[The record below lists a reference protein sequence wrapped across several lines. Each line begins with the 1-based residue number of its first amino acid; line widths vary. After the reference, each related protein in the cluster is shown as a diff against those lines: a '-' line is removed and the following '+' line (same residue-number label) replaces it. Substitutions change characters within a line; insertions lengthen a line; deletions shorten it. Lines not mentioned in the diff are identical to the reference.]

1 MTRTTIRIRP
11 IQQALQ
17 DPGDPRYFEAER
29 PELALRPDP
38 ARRSRVSFQSGGL
51 ELAGHLYRPP
61 GVAEDVRTAALVLL
75 GPISSVKEITVPH
88 YAERLADAG
97 YTVLTFDPRFL
108 GESRGEPRGHYDPN
122 LVIEDFVAAISYLVT
137 RSDVDPDRIGVMGV
151 CFGGGLAISAAARD
165 RRVRAVASVAG
176 AYAIGASFQLLLGPE
191 KFAAYQ
197 REINDLVQHERE
209 TGETAYVPTIAKEL
223 DEDVPVAFMYGEE
236 PFHYYDTH
244 ARPEAPTWNPQTT
257 AAGME
262 PYFAYSTLPGASLL
276 APTPLLI
283 VHGSRDDFC
292 FPDFAQATY
301 DASSGPKELVWID
314 AHNHVE
320 FYDQDPYVSQAAA
333 VVIDWLAEHL
343 PADVPVL
350 EGSAT

>member
-301 DASSGPKELVWID
+301 DASCGPKELVWID
-314 AHNHVE
+314 AHSHVE

-333 VVIDWLAEHL
+333 VVIDWLAENL
-343 PADVPVL
+343 PADMPVL

>member
-1 MTRTTIRIRP
+1 MNPTSVLIRP
-11 IQQALQ
+11 IRQALQ
-17 DPGDPRYFEAER
+17 EPGDPGFFEAAR
-29 PELALRPDP
+29 PELQLHPDP

-51 ELAGHLYRPP
+51 ELAGHRYRPP
-61 GVAEDVRTAALVLL
+61 GVADEERTAAVVLL

-97 YTVLTFDPRFL
+97 YSVLTFDPRFL
-108 GESRGEPRGHYDPN
+108 GESAGEPRGHYDPN
-122 LVIEDFVAAISYLVT
+122 VVIEDIVSAISHLVT
-137 RSDVDPDRIGVMGV
+137 RRDIDPDRIGLVGV
-151 CFGGGLAISAAARD
+151 CFGGGLAVSAAARD
-165 RRVRAVASVAG
+165 RRVRAVASIAG
-176 AYAIGASFQLLLGPE
+176 AYAIGASFQLPLGPE
-191 KFAAYQ
+191 KFAAYL

-209 TGETAYVPTIAKEL
+209 TGETAYVPTIAKQL
-223 DEDVPVAFMYGEE
+223 DDDVPVAFMYGEE

-262 PYFAYSTLPGASLL
+262 PYFAYSSLPGASLL

-301 DASSGPKELVWID
+301 DASTGPKQLVWIE
-314 AHNHVE
+314 AHNHIE

-333 VVIDWLAEHL
+333 VAIDWLADNV
-343 PADVPVL
+343 PATVP
-350 EGSAT
+350 A